1 MITSAGVEG
10 SGGTQTSTGLTRWF
24 WRAPPVARR
33 ALLAAGIGRMLN
45 AFDVMLY
52 ALLLAAL
59 IFDFS
64 MSKAMGGLLASVTL
78 LASAIGGL
86 LFGFVADRY
95 GRKRALIASIL
106 TYSLFTGACGLARSV
121 TQLGVFLVVLGLGSG
136 GQWASGAALVSETWP
151 AEHRGKALG
160 LMQSSW
166 AVGYG
171 AAAIVTGLVLP
182 VWGWRSVFLI
192 GALPAFFAVWVG
204 IRVEEP
210 VIWRHA
216 KAQPPFARR
225 GVADLFRGDLLR
237 LTLALTATVS
247 FSKFAWW
254 AFSLWVPAYLSLP
267 VESGGIGLSVLG
279 ATGLIVAMQVG
290 MWLGYVMY
298 GFASDAF
305 GRKSTYV
312 AYLLMAA
319 ALLVGYTTTRNALV
333 LLVLM
338 PLAAFFGAGYA
349 SGFGAITAEIYPTDI
364 RAVGQGFTY
373 NMGRVAAAAAPLM
386 AGSLAQEHG
395 FVPMFLA
402 SAAAFVLAAV
412 CWIWIPETL
421 GRALE

>member
-1 MITSAGVEG
+1 VSA
-10 SGGTQTSTGLTRWF
+10 GTQTSTGLTSWF
-24 WRAPPVARR
+24 RRAPPGARR

-52 ALLLAAL
+52 ALLLATL
-59 IFDFS
+59 IIDLS

-78 LASAIGGL
+78 LASALGGL

-182 VWGWRSVFLI
+182 VWGWRPVFFV
-192 GALPAFFAVWVG
+192 GVLPAFFAVWVG

-210 VIWRHA
+210 AIWRRA

-279 ATGLIVAMQVG
+279 TTGLIVAMQVG
-290 MWLGYVMY
+290 MWFGYVMY

-364 RAVGQGFTY
+364 RAIGQGFTY

>member
-1 MITSAGVEG
+1 
-10 SGGTQTSTGLTRWF
+10 
-24 WRAPPVARR
+24 
-33 ALLAAGIGRMLN
+33 MLN
-45 AFDVMLY
+45 AFNVMLY

-59 IFDFS
+59 LVDFS
-64 MSKAMGGLLASVTL
+64 MSKATGGLLASVML
-78 LASAIGGL
+78 MASAFGGL

-121 TQLGVFLVVLGLGSG
+121 TPLALFLIVLGLGSG

-182 VWGWRSVFLI
+182 VWGWRPVFFV
-192 GALPAFFAVWVG
+192 GVLPAFFAVWVG

-210 VIWRHA
+210 AIWRRA
-216 KAQPPFARR
+216 KAQPPFGRR

-279 ATGLIVAMQVG
+279 TTGLIVAMQVG
-290 MWLGYVMY
+290 MWFGYVMY

-333 LLVLM
+333 LLLLM

-364 RAVGQGFTY
+364 RAIGQGFTY